1 MQSKSCTHIC
11 IEILQINK
19 SNKYMIL
26 LYDTMHYGGSII
38 YKYHMHDTK
47 I

>member
-1 MQSKSCTHIC
+1 MSTKSCTHIS

-19 SNKYMIL
+19 YNEYMIIL
-26 LYDTMHYGGSII
+26 FDTMHYGDSII
-38 YKYHMHDTK
+38 YKYHMHDTT